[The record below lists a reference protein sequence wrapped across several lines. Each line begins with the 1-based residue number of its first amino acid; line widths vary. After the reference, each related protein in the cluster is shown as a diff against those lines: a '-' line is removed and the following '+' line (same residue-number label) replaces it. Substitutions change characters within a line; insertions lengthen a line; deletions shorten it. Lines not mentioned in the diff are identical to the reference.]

1 MTDLKTYSSI
11 QINEAFWRKMA
22 PIALDLLCFLVI
34 YFSPQIKRGI
44 TTGGIKT
51 VEAISEFLKY
61 KFPKVYAK
69 ILQNKKMADFL
80 KNYPEIIEEFVEF
93 STAFAASNDLT
104 TKAINMFA
112 TKIIKKLPEE
122 KIEEIKSLLN

>member
-11 QINEAFWRKMA
+11 QINEAFWRKIA

-34 YFSPQIKRGI
+34 YFSPQIKRGL
-44 TTGGIKT
+44 TTSGIKS
-51 VEAISEFLKY
+51 VEAISEFLK
-61 KFPKVYAK
+61 KRFPKVYAK

-80 KNYPEIIEEFVEF
+80 KNYPEMIEEFVN
-93 STAFAASNDLT
+93 FAATNDLT

-122 KIEEIKSLLN
+122 KIEEIKSLLD